1 MLRTMAQTEL
11 GLSERHFPSPWTSS
25 LSAGLSTGVGA
36 FIPIIPFFFI
46 GGFEAVALAFG
57 ISILAHFAVGAAKTI
72 LTSRKWWASGLE
84 MTMVGVLEAV
94 VTYGLGIAFGG
105 MG

>member
-1 MLRTMAQTEL
+1 MLQPEIISPAVSTKLQTTV
-11 GLSERHFPSPWTSS
+11 SE
-25 LSAGLSTGVGA
+25 A
-36 FIPIIPFFFI
+36 FFFI
-46 GGFEAVALAFG
+46 GGFEAVALAFA
-57 ISILAHFAVGAAKTI
+57 ISIVAHFVVGAAKTV

-105 MG
+105 LG